1 METVKETN
9 LSNFELAKLRVLQV
23 LPYATLLYA
32 QLSETARWTYTARLA
47 FLAWS
52 HKIKDHLFGVLSYI
66 INPSLTKLVQ
76 LFCVCVCVYGP

>member
-32 QLSETARWTYTARLA
+32 ELREQTRWTYTARLA

-52 HKIKDHLFGVLSYI
+52 PQD
-66 INPSLTKLVQ
+66 Q
-76 LFCVCVCVYGP
+76 R